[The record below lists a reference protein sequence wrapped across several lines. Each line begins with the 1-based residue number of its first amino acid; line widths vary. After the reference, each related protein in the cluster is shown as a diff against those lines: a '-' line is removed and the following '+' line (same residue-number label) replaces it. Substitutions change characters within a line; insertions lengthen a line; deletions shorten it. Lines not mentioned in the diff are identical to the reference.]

1 MQINA
6 FGPHCDAGGQPL
18 YELIQLYTHAVQR
31 LHQLQFSAVP
41 LVPFSPTWCAHC
53 LSSPCLWSLENPRRP
68 SACRGNISC
77 RAADLQAS
85 ATA

>member
-18 YELIQLYTHAVQR
+18 YELFTEAVQ
-31 LHQLQFSAVP
+31 LLQQLQFSAVP